1 MAAFAGLVPAGKCP
15 VGEVCAY
22 FMNAVR
28 KFFCFALL
36 GVWLSGALV
45 GAALAGPVFP
55 VKYSAN
61 KRYLVDQ
68 NNVPLPILGR
78 TAWFITSL
86 SVTDYR
92 FFIDDTAARGYTA
105 IEFHVINHDPR
116 GNNPPFSGN
125 GEMPFL
131 KRLDGGI
138 WGGALTYGSGN
149 ANITNEAPNL
159 TTPNTNY
166 WNHVDGLL
174 AYAES
179 KGLLVFM
186 FPAYVGFNGGN
197 QGYMQELV
205 ANGPTKVQ
213 SYGAWIAT
221 RYKNQKNLVW
231 MMGGDMGTPPHA
243 FNSAQT
249 SVESALLNGLKSVA
263 GQQSIYYSAEW
274 DSDSISTDQASLG
287 SAMTL
292 NGVYSWT
299 GAVSSHGRRAYA
311 YGSVR
316 PAFLLEEP
324 YDQEG
329 PGPDGNGVNPNA
341 IQPVR
346 RFQWWGWLS
355 TIGGYIS
362 GNGYVWPFPSTWK
375 NHLDTQGT
383 RDMTRLNAFIQ
394 SIEWY
399 KLVPSGLG
407 GMRTLVTAGGSAVT
421 NADYVAAA
429 ATPDGKLLVAY
440 IPPAHNGPITV
451 DMGAMSSLS
460 RARWFD
466 PTSATY
472 TDIGAG
478 LTNSGTR
485 NFTPPGNNSVGQKD
499 WVLVLDRGPDVTDPS
514 LKITAP
520 TTSAALTNTTG
531 KITVAGTAGDNTAVT
546 QVLWNNDRG
555 GSGTAVGTNSWSV
568 SGINLSPGLNVIT
581 VTAMDA
587 AGNSAQIFFTVLYR
601 VPPLFTQQPQAQSAA
616 TNDTVTFTVSAGGD
630 QPFKYQ
636 WRKNGGNLIGGTNSN
651 YTISNIT
658 TVHGGSYSVVVANAV
673 GTVTSSNAL
682 LKVFVPPMITSQP
695 VGRAVTVGGKVSF
708 KVSASGTATL
718 FYQWR
723 QDGVDIPGAT
733 SRSYSLS
740 KIQTNAA
747 GIYTVA
753 VSNFAGVRIS
763 SNAVLTVNVL
773 PAFTQQ
779 PQGQSAIA
787 GPTNI
792 TLTAAATGTE
802 PIKYQWRLSGR
813 NIVGATNASYTV
825 TNVTVNATYSVVAAN
840 VAGIATSSNAMLKV
854 FVPPVIS
861 AQPLNR
867 TVTVGGSASFTVSV
881 AGTTPLFYQW
891 RHDGVEI
898 AGATN
903 LSYTLANIQTNRAGA
918 YSVTTSNF
926 AGVRVS
932 SNAILTVNVPPA
944 FLAQPSSQFAAAGD
958 PVTLTALASGTQ
970 PLKFQWRKNAA
981 NIAGATNTSYTI
993 AVVTNSSAGNYSVVV
1008 ANVAGTVTSSNAV
1021 LGVLPPFPATGRDA
1035 LVEIV
1040 PVLDVSLSAGEL
1052 VLSWSVNATGFTLQ
1066 SSANLVDW
1074 SSLSAPEVSGDRYVV
1089 TESVTGPARFYR
1101 LVK

>member
-1 MAAFAGLVPAGKCP
+1 MAAFAGLVPAGINP

-45 GAALAGPVFP
+45 GAALAAPVFP

-68 NNVPLPILGR
+68 NNVPFPILGR

-86 SVTDYR
+86 SDADYR

-125 GEMPFL
+125 GEKPFL
-131 KRLDGGI
+131 KRLDGGA
-138 WGGALTYGSGN
+138 WSGALTYGDGN
-149 ANITNEAPNL
+149 INITSEAPDL

-166 WNHVDGLL
+166 WNHVDALL

-179 KGLLVFM
+179 KGLLVFI

-205 ANGPTKVQ
+205 ANGPTRTQ
-213 SYGAWIAT
+213 TYGAWIAT

-249 SVESALLNGLKSVA
+249 SVESALLNGLKSVS

-287 SAMTL
+287 SSMTL

-375 NHLDTQGT
+375 SHLDTQGT
-383 RDMTRLNAFIQ
+383 RDMTRLNALIQ

-407 GMRTLVTAGGSAVT
+407 GMRTLVTAGGSSPT

-440 IPPAHNGPITV
+440 IPPAHNGSITV

-466 PTSATY
+466 PTSAAY

-499 WVLVLDRGPDVTDPS
+499 WVLVLDRGPDVTNPS

-520 TTSAALTNTTG
+520 TTGSASTNTTG
-531 KITVAGTAGDNTAVT
+531 SINLAGTAGDNFGVT
-546 QVLWNNDRG
+546 SVAWSNDRG
-555 GSGTAVGTNSWSV
+555 GGGTAVGTNSWSV
-568 SGINLSPGLNVIT
+568 SGLTLLPGLNVIT
-581 VTAMDA
+581 ITASDA
-587 AGNSAQIFFTVLYR
+587 AGNSTQAVLSALYR
-601 VPPLFTQQPQAQSAA
+601 VPPFFLQQPATQSAA
-616 TNDTVTFTVSAGGD
+616 TNDTVTFAVAAGGD
-630 QPFKYQ
+630 LPFKYQ
-636 WRKNGGNLIGGTNSN
+636 WRKNGGNLVGATNAS
-651 YTISNIT
+651 YTIVNVT
-658 TVHGGSYSVVVANAV
+658 AVHAGSYSVVVANAV
-673 GTVTSSNAL
+673 GSATSSNAL
-682 LKVFVPPMITSQP
+682 LKVFVPPTITSQP
-695 VGRAVTVGGKVSF
+695 AGRTVTVGGKASF
-708 KVSASGTATL
+708 KVSAGGTAPL

-753 VSNFAGVRIS
+753 VSNFAGVRVS
-763 SNAVLTVNVL
+763 SNALLKVNV
-773 PAFTQQ
+773 PPHFTLH

-792 TLTAAATGTE
+792 SFTAGAAGTE
-802 PIKYQWRLSGR
+802 PLKYQWRLNGR
-813 NIVGATNASYTV
+813 NIAGATNTSYTV
-825 TNVTVNATYSVVAAN
+825 TNVPAASATYSVVAAN
-840 VAGIATSSNAMLKV
+840 VAGSATSSNAVLKV
-854 FVPPVIS
+854 FVPPAIS
-861 AQPLNR
+861 VQPLNR
-867 TVTVGGSASFTVSV
+867 TVTVGGSASFSV
-881 AGTTPLFYQW
+881 GVTGTTPLFCQW
-891 RHDGVEI
+891 RQDGVDI

-903 LSYTLANIQTNRAGA
+903 LSFTLTNIQTNRAGA
-918 YSVTTSNF
+918 YSVTVSNF
-926 AGVRVS
+926 AGVRAS
-932 SNAILTVNVPPA
+932 SNATLTVNVPPA
-944 FLAQPSSQFAAAGD
+944 FTAQPQSEAAVAGGTVIFAAS
-958 PVTLTALASGTQ
+958 ASGTP
-970 PLKFQWRKNAA
+970 PLKFQWRKNGG
-981 NIAGATNTSYTI
+981 NISGATNTSHTI
-993 AVVTNSSAGNYSVVV
+993 AGVTNSSAGNYSVVV
-1008 ANVAGTVTSSNAV
+1008 ANVAGSVTSSNAV
-1021 LGVLPPFPATGRDA
+1021 LSVLPLAGRSAPPDA
-1035 LVEIV
+1035 PPILNAVI
-1040 PVLDVSLSAGEL
+1040 AGNEL
-1052 VLSWSVNATGFTLQ
+1052 ILSWDTNAPGFTLQ
-1066 SSANLVDW
+1066 GTTDLATW
-1074 SSLSAPEVSGDRYVV
+1074 ISLPPPEVSDGSCVV
-1089 TESVTGPARFYR
+1089 TNAITGPARFYR